1 MKWLPSRY
9 FSIFSD
15 DTFSLRYKLSL
26 PGVSHSIIENICS
39 SLAETAKDVL
49 LLERNCGGS
58 IMKNSPIYLAFCRSM
73 METIRLHRTLVLKLG
88 TVKSLPLFVKMT
100 RRCCGGIRF
109 IRYGAKYY
117 WETRLKR
124 LLVSCAVWWM
134 INLTLISPRKIPPVV
149 NLGSDTFGNP
159 II

>member
-1 MKWLPSRY
+1 MITIYLCRY
-9 FSIFSD
+9 FSTFSD

-109 IRYGAKYY
+109 IRYGARYY
-117 WETRLKR
+117 
-124 LLVSCAVWWM
+124 
-134 INLTLISPRKIPPVV
+134 
-149 NLGSDTFGNP
+149 
-159 II
+159 

>member
-1 MKWLPSRY
+1 MLPVPTRY
-9 FSIFSD
+9 FYILSD

-58 IMKNSPIYLAFCRSM
+58 IMKSSPIYLAFCRSI

-109 IRYGAKYY
+109 IRYSSCF
-117 WETRLKR
+117 LKR
-124 LLVSCAVWWM
+124 PHKLKCQ
-134 INLTLISPRKIPPVV
+134 IDGEDFV
-149 NLGSDTFGNP
+149 NFCGLFFT
-159 II
+159 

>member
-1 MKWLPSRY
+1 MLNSQLEGSSKQFRGFGIPGFVLLNLCY
-9 FSIFSD
+9 LYQLDLFSIFSD

-58 IMKNSPIYLAFCRSM
+58 IMKNSPIYLAFCRSI

-109 IRYGAKYY
+109 IR
-117 WETRLKR
+117 
-124 LLVSCAVWWM
+124 
-134 INLTLISPRKIPPVV
+134 
-149 NLGSDTFGNP
+149 
-159 II
+159 